1 MILTILLKLKRL
13 PFFTNL
19 SFMGLTEAKA
29 MKFFHPL
36 ILLLDYFF
44 SLDGNSE
51 KNEWLSSNNFIQV
64 TGAPSLSSFLSL
76 VFLPATH
83 THWNEAVSIIFLVL
97 KTSQKQLDKCELRPT
112 FISFP
117 FSKYCGSQGFSTIPQ
132 ASSHSCCDWS
142 GQPGQEQNQRKSTK
156 KKRTAAGEGD
166 TQEIDAVVQSLSHVW
181 LFVTP
186 RTAAFQV
193 SLSFTI
199 SQSLLKLVSI
209 ESVMPSNH
217 LILCYPLLI
226 LPSIFPSIRV
236 FSNESALHIRWP
248 KYWKLRR

>member
-1 MILTILLKLKRL
+1 MLIILLKLRRL

-36 ILLLDYFF
+36 ILLLDFFF
-44 SLDGNSE
+44 SLDGNIE
-51 KNEWLSSNNFIQV
+51 KNEQPSSNFIQV
-64 TGAPSLSSFLSL
+64 SGAPSLSSSLSL

-83 THWNEAVSIIFLVL
+83 THWNEAVSIIFLLL
-97 KTSQKQLDKCELRPT
+97 KTSQKQLDKCEQRPT

-117 FSKYCGSQGFSTIPQ
+117 FGKHCASQCFSSIPQ
-132 ASSHSCCDWS
+132 ASSHSCCDCCRR
-142 GQPGQEQNQRKSTK
+142 PGQEQNQTKSTK
-156 KKRTAAGEGD
+156 KKKTAVGEGD
-166 TQEIDAVVQSLSHVW
+166 MQEIDAVVQSLSHVW

-186 RTAAFQV
+186 WTAAFQV

-199 SQSLLKLVSI
+199 SQSLLKLMSI

-217 LILCYPLLI
+217 LILCYPLII
-226 LPSIFPSIRV
+226 LPSIFTSIRV
-236 FSNESALHIRWP
+236 FSNELALCIRWP
-248 KYWKLRR
+248 KYWKLVR